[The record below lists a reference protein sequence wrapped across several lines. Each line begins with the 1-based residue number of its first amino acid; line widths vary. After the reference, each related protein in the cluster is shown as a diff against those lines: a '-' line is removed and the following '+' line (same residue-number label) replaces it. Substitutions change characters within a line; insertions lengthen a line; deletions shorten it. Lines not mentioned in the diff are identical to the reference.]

1 METIMKKI
9 MNEFVLI
16 FRMDITTKEAQPT
29 PAQMEI
35 YMNQWEEWINDI
47 AVQNKLADGGN
58 HLSTEGRVIRPNN
71 VITDGPYSEK
81 RESIAG
87 YIIIKAMNFY
97 EAVYIAKDCPILQG
111 EGTSVEV
118 RKVPAM

>member
-118 RKVPAM
+118 RKIPAM

>member
-1 METIMKKI
+1 MKKI

-111 EGTSVEV
+111 EGNSVEV
-118 RKVPAM
+118 RKIPAM